1 MVFLTSNLG
10 NASSHD
16 NRNVPALFAG
26 GDFKHG
32 QHLAFNQKNNYPLS
46 NLYLNMLH
54 NVGLMHENFATS
66 TGTMKGIQAKG

>member
-1 MVFLTSNLG
+1 MRAGLFAADVLRVPVL
-10 NASSHD
+10 
-16 NRNVPALFAG
+16 PALFAG

-32 QHLAFNQKNNYPLS
+32 QHLAFDQKNNYPLS

-66 TGTMKGIQAKG
+66 TGTMKGITAKG